1 MHLSSMYIAL
11 SNYKISKCYLFLLCV
26 GQMTTD
32 SICAVMHKAD
42 IQLQNWEKIAKS
54 LNLDCIV
61 LPVAFFNQWSALA
74 DQCHPS
80 WKALARALESNQ
92 DHKYKQAAK
101 KALQAEGNGVQQHSL
116 NYGGS
121 ICIACPHN

>member
-54 LNLDCIV
+54 LNLDCNSLTCSFLQPSGV
-61 LPVAFFNQWSALA
+61 L
-74 DQCHPS
+74 
-80 WKALARALESNQ
+80 
-92 DHKYKQAAK
+92 
-101 KALQAEGNGVQQHSL
+101 LQINVILHGKHSL
-116 NYGGS
+116 EHWSPIKTTSTNRQQKKHS
-121 ICIACPHN
+121 SRR